1 MADVRNCAKC
11 GKMFQYVNSPVC
23 QNCIAIEQD
32 EFKRVKE
39 YLYDNPGATMT
50 ELVSEL
56 NISTRK
62 ITRFLREGRIEIF
75 GEKSNLILGCE
86 NCGKAIKSGRF
97 CGECEAGLKKEI
109 GGALKSGVSVENTE
123 QSDKK
128 KGGSTMKYLNRN
140 ER

>member
-1 MADVRNCAKC
+1 MADVRNCIKC
-11 GKMFQYVNSPVC
+11 GKMFQYISTPVC
-23 QNCIAIEQD
+23 QDCMKLEQD

-50 ELVSEL
+50 EIANAL

-62 ITRFLREGRIEIF
+62 LTRFLREGRIEIS
-75 GEKSNLILGCE
+75 GEGSNLILGCE

-97 CGECEAGLKKEI
+97 CSECEVELKKEI
-109 GGALKSGVSVENTE
+109 GSVLKQGVSVENTE
-123 QSDKK
+123 TKK
-128 KGGSTMKYLNRN
+128 AKSGSTMKYLNRN